1 MVKMASQGDNEKE
14 REDAAARCVQYIVQ
28 FYGVLKTHFGLSKH
42 SGWFFLS
49 LNLYATVK
57 KHSTYGTDHLGSRCV
72 LYQSH
77 FK

>member
-28 FYGVLKTHFGLSKH
+28 FYGVLKTHFRLSKH

-57 KHSTYGTDHLGSRCV
+57 KAFHLWYRPPRKPLCALSK
-72 LYQSH
+72 S
-77 FK
+77 F